1 VKSQFAILRQR
12 TFRHVFLGRA
22 VSLLGTA
29 IAPIALAFAVLGQP
43 GGSATKLGFVMGSEA
58 AAQVVFLLAGG
69 VLADRFSRYRLMVG
83 SDLIAFAAQ
92 GSVAGLFISR
102 AAPLGVIAALSA
114 VAGAASGIFYPSS
127 RGLIPQIVDGRQLQ
141 SANALIRLSQNSAAL
156 AGASVS
162 GVLIVGVGAGWAL
175 AIDAASFLVSAALVL
190 TSRAPRARP
199 AEAGMRIIADLR
211 EGWHEVRSRQWLWV
225 CIAQFAVVNLCLSPS
240 INVLGPV
247 VAREHYGGALAW
259 SVTITAQ
266 AIGLIAGSL
275 LAMRLRP
282 AFPLLVATIA
292 TFGFVPPFFLLA
304 FHAPVWLVAASM
316 LAIGVAIDV
325 FEVLWITAVQEHIPG
340 DKLSRVTSWDALGA
354 FALGPVGLILV
365 GPISAILG
373 TQRTLTCAGS
383 LVALANLTAL
393 LTPSVRKLPARPQP
407 AYCSQIPLDPGPI
420 PSSSKLRAPD
430 ERLPGPGP
438 AAADCASDA

>member
-1 VKSQFAILRQR
+1 MKDQFGILRQH

-43 GGSATKLGFVMGSEA
+43 GSSATELGFVMASEA
-58 AAQVVFLLAGG
+58 TAQVVFLLAGG

-102 AAPLGVIAALSA
+102 AAPLGLIAALSA
-114 VAGAASGIFYPSS
+114 VTGAASGIFYPSS
-127 RGLIPQIVDGRQLQ
+127 RGLIPQIVDGPQLQ
-141 SANALIRLSQNSAAL
+141 SANALIRLSQNTASL

-162 GVLIVGVGAGWAL
+162 GIIIVGVGAGWAL
-175 AIDAASFLVSAALVL
+175 AIDAMSFLASAALVL
-190 TSRAPRARP
+190 TSRAPRTRT
-199 AEAGMRIIADLR
+199 AGGSMTMIADLR
-211 EGWHEVRSRQWLWV
+211 EGWREVRSRQWLWV

-259 SVTITAQ
+259 SVIITAQ

-275 LAMRLRP
+275 IAMRLRP
-282 AFPLLVATIA
+282 GYPMLVATIV

-304 FHAPVWLVAASM
+304 FHAPVWLVAISM
-316 LAIGVAIDV
+316 LGIGVAIDI

-354 FALGPVGLILV
+354 FALGPVGLVLV
-365 GPISAILG
+365 GPVSAILG
-373 TQRTLTCAGS
+373 TQRTLLCAGS
-383 LVALANLTAL
+383 LVAIANLGAL
-393 LTPSVRKLPARPQP
+393 LSPSVRTLPA
-407 AYCSQIPLDPGPI
+407 
-420 PSSSKLRAPD
+420 KLAT
-430 ERLPGPGP
+430 E
-438 AAADCASDA
+438 

>member
-1 VKSQFAILRQR
+1 VNGQFAILRQH
-12 TFRHVFLGRA
+12 TFRHVFLARA

-29 IAPIALAFAVLGQP
+29 VAPIALAFAVLGQP
-43 GGSATKLGFVMGSEA
+43 GGSATKLGFVMASEA
-58 AAQVVFLLAGG
+58 VAQVAFLLVGG

-102 AAPLGVIAALSA
+102 TAPLALIAALSA
-114 VAGAASGIFYPSS
+114 VTGAASGIFYPSS
-127 RGLIPQIVDGRQLQ
+127 RGLIPQIVSGPQLQ
-141 SANALIRLSQNSAAL
+141 AANALIRLSQNSASL

-175 AIDAASFLVSAALVL
+175 AVDAVSFLLSAGLVL
-190 TSRAPRARP
+190 TSRGPQARP
-199 AEAGMRIIADLR
+199 AEEAMRIVADLR
-211 EGWHEVRSRQWLWV
+211 EGWREVRSRQWLWV
-225 CIAQFAVVNLCLSPS
+225 CMAQFAAVNLCLTPS

-259 SVTITAQ
+259 SVIITAQ
-266 AIGLIAGSL
+266 GVGLIAGSL

-282 AFPLLVATIA
+282 AFPMLVATLV

-304 FHAPVWLVAASM
+304 FHASVWLVAVSM
-316 LAIGVAIDV
+316 LGIGVAIDV

-354 FALGPVGLILV
+354 FALGPVGLVLV
-365 GPISAILG
+365 GPLSVTLG
-373 TQRTLTCAGS
+373 IQRTLIGAGS
-383 LVALANLTAL
+383 LVAVANLGAL
-393 LTPSVRKLPARPQP
+393 LTRSVRRLPARPQP
-407 AYCSQIPLDPGPI
+407 TDGSAGVPNPGPL
-420 PSSSKLRAPD
+420 PSSS
-430 ERLPGPGP
+430 
-438 AAADCASDA
+438 